1 MGGRKDDRA
10 THRTTDPVAD
20 RRRDRR
26 LHRLLG
32 DALALPP
39 LDQGG
44 RLRAHRL
51 SWRTRGD
58 RRRRLRLADHPR
70 HHAGQHEHRSAAG
83 GAQQGRGADW
93 NWYTILD
100 GHAIQDDWISP
111 SLSVEVEEGKR
122 GFGTNIRIYNPT
134 DKRWNQIWV
143 SSNSRKFDNFT
154 ATFIDGKIVMR
165 GFYVGNETRVTFYDM
180 KENTFDWKMEFQDK
194 DNPEVWKEVYR
205 IHGDR
210 KK

>member
-1 MGGRKDDRA
+1 MKA
-10 THRTTDPVAD
+10 FLVLIVLAFSVHAEKSYQISANAPEQTKHYAP
-20 RRRDRR
+20 
-26 LHRLLG
+26 LLG
-32 DALALPP
+32 EWTITDSS
-39 LDQGG
+39 LDKEGN
-44 RLRAHRL
+44 
-51 SWRTRGD
+51 W
-58 RRRRLRLADHPR
+58 
-70 HHAGQHEHRSAAG
+70 
-83 GAQQGRGADW
+83 QQGRGADW